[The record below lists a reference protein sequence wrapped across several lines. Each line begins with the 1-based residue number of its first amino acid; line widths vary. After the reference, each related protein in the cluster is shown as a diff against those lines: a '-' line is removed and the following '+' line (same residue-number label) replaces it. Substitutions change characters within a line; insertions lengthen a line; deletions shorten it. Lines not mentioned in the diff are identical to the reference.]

1 MALSTPKTLMDF
13 FQLAKRLKASPSSSS
28 SFPAVSVA
36 GRSRDLGSVANSP
49 PRVTVTTAV
58 ADDSSGLTPEQV
70 TRAEFHKFVAKS
82 KSNLAVC
89 SVKYLIFN
97 ALNTTHFDQVKTVI
111 IGLDM
116 YII

>member
-13 FQLAKRLKASPSSSS
+13 FQPAKRLKASPSSSS

-70 TRAEFHKFVAKS
+70 ARAEFHKFVAKS

-89 SVKYLIFN
+89 SVKVTK
-97 ALNTTHFDQVKTVI
+97 AK
-111 IGLDM
+111 GLFFLPSFS
-116 YII
+116 